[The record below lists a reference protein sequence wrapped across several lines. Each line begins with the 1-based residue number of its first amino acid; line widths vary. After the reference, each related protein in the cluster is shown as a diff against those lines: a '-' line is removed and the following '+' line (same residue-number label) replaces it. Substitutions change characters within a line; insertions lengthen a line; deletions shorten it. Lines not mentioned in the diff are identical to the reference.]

1 MGNKTIT
8 SRLITTIAF
17 LLSSPS
23 SRSSLGD
30 RVPGKD
36 APGRPIRVNLGR
48 TRGDEDIW
56 NALGLLIVAS
66 ESKWKITLQSSY
78 NLCRK
83 CLSTFGDRVFF
94 FTLAIDYLN
103 MIIIWWNHIFRW
115 HVFGTFIFMDW
126 RKFNFKKFMTLWII
140 SFPGWMSIQM
150 ANNREK

>member
-78 NLCRK
+78 NSVQK
-83 CLSTFGDRVFF
+83 MSQYFWGVFF

-103 MIIIWWNHIFRW
+103 MIIIWWNHIFRCQ
-115 HVFGTFIFMDW
+115 VCGTFIFMDW